1 MIIVNDNVIFLVVVI
16 VVDIIMK
23 TKRMV
28 ALLTFLA
35 CKSLELDIKTPLVVC
50 MEESFKP

>member
-1 MIIVNDNVIFLVVVI
+1 MVVVI

-23 TKRMV
+23 TQRMV

-35 CKSLELDIKTPLVVC
+35 CKSLELDIKTLLIVC
-50 MEESFKP
+50 TEDSFKP